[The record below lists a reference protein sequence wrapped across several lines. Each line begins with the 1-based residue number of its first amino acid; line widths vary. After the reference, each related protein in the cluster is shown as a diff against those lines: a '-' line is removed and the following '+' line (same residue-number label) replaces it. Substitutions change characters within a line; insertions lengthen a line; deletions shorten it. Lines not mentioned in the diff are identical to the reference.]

1 MNFSCSDTWPYIQRK
16 QAKFTNPTLTSNSA
30 SYKHL
35 HGRTSNFFRAGHWC
49 ILIYF
54 SYVTVTRPVT
64 NSVLVPFPSLI
75 SVRREKIAWLTQ
87 RTSVYVLV
95 ETLKYRQITVQNAR
109 PNYTTY
115 KIGQIYW
122 HRKKLWVLVGVLVQT
137 VWAWKYSK
145 GKYIDQKQVNLGF
158 ISRVFVKITWWV
170 CLEFFSGDVIFG
182 EFNFCH
188 SCGLKT
194 IWQTKVQ
201 KYLLTSI
208 FPQKN

>member
-1 MNFSCSDTWPYIQRK
+1 M
-16 QAKFTNPTLTSNSA
+16 TNPTNFCVRACWNIKIPTNNS
-30 SYKHL
+30 SK
-35 HGRTSNFFRAGHWC
+35 C
-49 ILIYF
+49 K
-54 SYVTVTRPVT
+54 T
-64 NSVLVPFPSLI
+64 N
-75 SVRREKIAWLTQ
+75 
-87 RTSVYVLV
+87 
-95 ETLKYRQITVQNAR
+95 
-109 PNYTTY
+109 TTY

-145 GKYIDQKQVNLGF
+145 GKYVDQKQVNLGF

-182 EFNFCH
+182 KFNFCH

-208 FPQKN
+208 FPQKKLIHFTVVKSARCRNHSLVENTVCQ